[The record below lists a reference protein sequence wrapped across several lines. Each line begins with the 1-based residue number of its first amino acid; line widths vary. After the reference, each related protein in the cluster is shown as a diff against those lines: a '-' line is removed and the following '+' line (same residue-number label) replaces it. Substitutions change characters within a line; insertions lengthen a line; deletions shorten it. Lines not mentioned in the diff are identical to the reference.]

1 MPGQTWHLNV
11 SFADELEPEGA
22 GSMSSPQPRDVLGQ
36 IWKEFPVSSRV
47 PGILS

>member
-11 SFADELEPEGA
+11 SFADELGPEGA
-22 GSMSSPQPRDVLGQ
+22 GSLSSPQPGDVLGQ